1 MKKIIALLLAAI
13 MVLGL
18 AACASKTETTEAS
31 DVKNVVY
38 IVNGNLGDKSFFDSA
53 QAGIDELVKAGRIT
67 CKTIELGGTDEDQPK
82 WLSTLYDVSQ
92 SGEYDLVICGT
103 YQMPDYLKE
112 VATKYPD
119 QLYLI
124 FDDNTYA
131 GENSNVVNITYK
143 QNDMGY
149 LVGTFAACMTTDT
162 SVANINEDAVIG
174 FVGGVDSPVINDFL
188 IGFIEGAQSVNPDI
202 KVDTRYTNDYVD
214 TAIAKEFGYS
224 MINDKKCDIIWGVAG
239 NAGNGAA
246 EAALDTGKAWFIGVD
261 SDQELTFSSDLAALT
276 LTSGLKNIGNSIIW
290 IFDQW
295 DAGKTYWGSEVQ
307 LGLAEGGV
315 GIVTDKNY
323 DKYASAE
330 TKAAVEAAQKGITDG
345 SIKVDSAPGKG
356 TTITVTIYLKLQES
370 EKEQEK
376 ELFDLPVLVVDDDK
390 TCCESTVATLKDIG
404 IAGEWV
410 LTGREAVERC
420 YARHEA
426 GCDYF
431 AVILDWKMPKMDGIE
446 TARKIRERVGKDVTI
461 IILTSFEFSEIEE
474 EARAAGVDAFIA
486 KPLFRSRLTATLRQF
501 TSGKKEKNARSLLES
516 FAKTDYTSKRVLL
529 VEDNELNREIA
540 AEILGMTGV
549 AVDIAENGKIAV
561 EKVVAAPEKW
571 YDLIFMDIQMP
582 IMNGYEATAA
592 IRSLPGGRGKVPIIA
607 MTANAFAEDVQLA
620 KNTGMNEHIAK
631 PLELDKLNDVLK
643 QWLQ

>member
-1 MKKIIALLLAAI
+1 MLDTALSILYNDHGDFVPAIIQIEHDGGTNMKKIIALLLAAI

-188 IGFIEGAQSVNPDI
+188 TGFIEGAQAVNPDI

-214 TAIAKEFGYS
+214 TAIAKEYGLS
-224 MINDKKCDIIWGVAG
+224 MINDNKCDIIWGVAG
-239 NAGNGAA
+239 IAGNGAA
-246 EAALDTGKAWFIGVD
+246 EAYLETGKAWFIGVD
-261 SDQELTFSSDLAALT
+261 SDQ
-276 LTSGLKNIGNSIIW
+276 
-290 IFDQW
+290 
-295 DAGKTYWGSEVQ
+295 
-307 LGLAEGGV
+307 
-315 GIVTDKNY
+315 
-323 DKYASAE
+323 
-330 TKAAVEAAQKGITDG
+330 
-345 SIKVDSAPGKG
+345 
-356 TTITVTIYLKLQES
+356 
-370 EKEQEK
+370 
-376 ELFDLPVLVVDDDK
+376 
-390 TCCESTVATLKDIG
+390 
-404 IAGEWV
+404 
-410 LTGREAVERC
+410 
-420 YARHEA
+420 
-426 GCDYF
+426 
-431 AVILDWKMPKMDGIE
+431 
-446 TARKIRERVGKDVTI
+446 
-461 IILTSFEFSEIEE
+461 
-474 EARAAGVDAFIA
+474 
-486 KPLFRSRLTATLRQF
+486 
-501 TSGKKEKNARSLLES
+501 
-516 FAKTDYTSKRVLL
+516 
-529 VEDNELNREIA
+529 
-540 AEILGMTGV
+540 
-549 AVDIAENGKIAV
+549 
-561 EKVVAAPEKW
+561 
-571 YDLIFMDIQMP
+571 
-582 IMNGYEATAA
+582 
-592 IRSLPGGRGKVPIIA
+592 
-607 MTANAFAEDVQLA
+607 
-620 KNTGMNEHIAK
+620 
-631 PLELDKLNDVLK
+631 
-643 QWLQ
+643 